1 MTVIHGTCVCY
12 EGSGIL
18 LCGESGVGKSDL
30 ALRLMSLGAQ
40 LVADDCVSIIKRAGD
55 LWASPLP
62 QGRGLFELRGWGVIE
77 HGWVEKARVNL
88 VVQLQSKPLAA
99 AQRLPDT
106 RVFSMM
112 GVDVPQCHLYGW
124 AESAAA
130 SVLCALRH
138 VPVDDTYHC
147 ASEATS

>member
-12 EGSGIL
+12 EGQGIL
-18 LCGESGVGKSDL
+18 LMGESGVGKSDL
-30 ALRLMSLGAQ
+30 ALRLMSHGAQ
-40 LVADDCVSIIKRAGD
+40 LVADDCVCITKEAGD

-77 HGWVEKARVNL
+77 HGWLEKARVNL
-88 VVQLQSKPLAA
+88 VVQLQTKPLTA
-99 AQRLPDT
+99 AQRLPNT
-106 RVFSMM
+106 RVFSTM

-130 SVLCALRH
+130 VVLCALRH
-138 VPVDDTYHC
+138 APVDDAYHC
-147 ASEATS
+147 ASEVSS

>member
-1 MTVIHGTCVCY
+1 MAVIHGTCVCY

-30 ALRLMSLGAQ
+30 ALRLMSHGAQ

-77 HGWVEKARVNL
+77 HDWLEKARVNL
-88 VVQLQSKPLAA
+88 VVQLQTKPLTA
-99 AQRLPDT
+99 AQRSS
-106 RVFSMM
+106 RNRFFSLM

-124 AESAAA
+124 AVSAAA
-130 SVLCALRH
+130 AVLCALSH
-138 VPVDDTYHC
+138 APVDDTYHC
-147 ASEATS
+147 ASEAAS